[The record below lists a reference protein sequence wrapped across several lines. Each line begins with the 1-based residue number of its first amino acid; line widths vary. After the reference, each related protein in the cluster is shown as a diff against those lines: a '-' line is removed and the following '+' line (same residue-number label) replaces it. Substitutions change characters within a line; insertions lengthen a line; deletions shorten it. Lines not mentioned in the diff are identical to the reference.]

1 MSRTARLTVAGATV
15 AALLVPSPAH
25 AAYSNDPTKWTNAQ
39 LAGQLVMAGVQM
51 SGLSTAKTWVT
62 NGLGG
67 IVLLGTPPSN
77 LGAQLAAI
85 RASGPVVPFVA
96 SDEEGGKVQRLAS
109 VIYRLPSAEYLGANR
124 TTGQVQSLAYD
135 YGRRMRALGVD
146 VDLAPVADL
155 KIDGYYIERSDRAF
169 ATSPSAVGA
178 YTTAWFRGMRSA
190 RVVTSAKHWPGHG
203 QATDTHAG
211 GATTPPLST
220 MRSRDMVPFDTLMA
234 NGVPTVMVGHLK
246 VPGLT
251 EPGVPASLSP
261 NALRYL
267 RQRLG
272 GGRLIL
278 TDSLSMAAITNMG
291 ITPPDAA
298 VRALR
303 AGADVALVTTDPVA
317 VVNRIRSALDSGAY
331 TRTAAIAS
339 VRRVLAAK
347 RLTNAPAVPSSV
359 QPAKGSQTM
368 PTTGTISAVVNDR
381 VPGVDRALFYVRT
394 KGSATWNVTN
404 GWATSV
410 AAGSRAYY
418 RVEAGKLRPATTY
431 ELAVRAC
438 NAAGLC
444 NTTGVS
450 WFTTLA

>member
-1 MSRTARLTVAGATV
+1 MVSRRAFVTAVALV
-15 AALLVPSPAH
+15 LAAVPAPAH
-25 AAYSNDPTKWTNAQ
+25 AAYSNDPTKWTSAQ
-39 LAGQLVMAGVQM
+39 LAGQLVMGGVQM
-51 SGLSTAKTWVT
+51 SSLSTAKTWVT

-77 LGAQLAAI
+77 LQAQLTAI
-85 RASGPVVPFVA
+85 RNAGPVVPFVA

-109 VIYRLPSAEYLGANR
+109 VIYRLPSAESMGATR

-146 VDLAPVADL
+146 MDLAPVADL

-169 ATSPSAVGA
+169 ATSPSTVGA
-178 YTTAWFRGMRSA
+178 YTTSWFRGMRGA

-203 QATDTHAG
+203 QATDTHTG

-220 MRSRDMVPFDTLMA
+220 MQSRDMVPFNTLMA

-251 EPGVPASLSP
+251 ERGVPASLSP
-261 NALRYL
+261 NAMRYL

-291 ITPPDAA
+291 LTPPDAA

-317 VVNRIRSALDSGAY
+317 VVNKIRAAIDSGTYPRA
-331 TRTAAIAS
+331 AAIAS

-347 RLTNAPAVPSSV
+347 RLSNAPAVPSSV
-359 QPAKGSQTM
+359 QPVRGSQTM

-381 VPGVDRALFYVRT
+381 VPGVDRALFFVRS

-404 GWATSV
+404 GFATSV

-431 ELAVRAC
+431 EFAVRAC

-444 NTTGVS
+444 NATGIS

>member
-1 MSRTARLTVAGATV
+1 MV
-15 AALLVPSPAH
+15 AAATLVLLAVPAPAH
-25 AAYSNDPTKWTNAQ
+25 AAYSNDPNNWTSQQ

-51 SGLSTAKTWVT
+51 SSLATAKTWVT
-62 NGLGG
+62 NGIGG

-77 LGAQLAAI
+77 LGAQLAAV

-96 SDEEGGKVQRLAS
+96 SDEEGGRVQRLKS
-109 VIYRLPSAEYLGANR
+109 VIYALPSAEAMGATR

-146 VDLAPVADL
+146 FDLAPVADL

-178 YTTAWFRGMRSA
+178 YTTAWFRGMRGA
-190 RVVTSAKHWPGHG
+190 RVLTSAKHWPGHG
-203 QATDTHAG
+203 QASDTHTG

-220 MRSRDMVPFDTLMA
+220 MQSRDMVPFQTLMT
-234 NGVPTVMVGHLK
+234 NGVPSVMVGHLK

-251 EPGVPASLSP
+251 ETGTPASLSP
-261 NALRYL
+261 TALRYL

-272 GGRLIL
+272 GARLIL

-291 ITPPDAA
+291 LSPADAA

-303 AGADVALVTTDPVA
+303 AGADMALVTSDPVPVIA
-317 VVNRIRSALDSGAY
+317 KIKGAIDNGTY
-331 TRTAAIAS
+331 PRASAIAS

-347 RLTNAPAVPSSV
+347 RTVNAPAVPSSV
-359 QPAKGSQTM
+359 RPTKGSTTM

-381 VPGVDRALFYVRT
+381 VPGVDRAYFFVRT
-394 KGSATWNVTN
+394 KGASTWNVTN
-404 GWATSV
+404 AWATSV

-418 RVEAGKLRPATTY
+418 KVEAGKLRPATTY
-431 ELAVRAC
+431 EFAIRAC
-438 NAAGLC
+438 NAASLC
-444 NTTGVS
+444 ATTGVG
-450 WFTTLA
+450 WFSTLA